1 MDKLNHPIDAT
12 FTFKFKPCIK
22 NVFPLKYV
30 FVLCLKEAYFIC
42 LDLIPLI
49 YYHCN

>member
-30 FVLCLKEAYFIC
+30 FDFMFEGSLFYLFRPNTIDI
-42 LDLIPLI
+42 LSL
-49 YYHCN
+49 

>member
-22 NVFPLKYV
+22 NVVALKDV
-30 FVLCLKEAYFIC
+30 FDFMFDGSLFHIFRPNTIDILS
-42 LDLIPLI
+42 L
-49 YYHCN
+49 